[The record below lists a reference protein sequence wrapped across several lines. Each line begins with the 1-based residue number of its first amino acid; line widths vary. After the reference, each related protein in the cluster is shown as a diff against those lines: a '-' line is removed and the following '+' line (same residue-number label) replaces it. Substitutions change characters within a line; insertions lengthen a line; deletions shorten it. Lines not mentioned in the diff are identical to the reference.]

1 MLRFT
6 RYAKCL
12 NFYFKRKVMMT
23 HMEGEGSYYVIT
35 MTTVM
40 KKKKEN
46 KRMMTINKNIMN
58 H

>member
-1 MLRFT
+1 
-6 RYAKCL
+6 
-12 NFYFKRKVMMT
+12 MT